1 MMVPMSL
8 RVIARATIKAD
19 KVDEAKAVF
28 SAIVDP
34 TRNEAGCIQYD
45 LLQSQANPQNFA
57 IVEEWESKDHL
68 DAHLKSA
75 HVAEMLSKLPDLAD
89 GPPDVQLYNQVL

>member
-1 MMVPMSL
+1 MVPMSL

-28 SAIVDP
+28 CAIVDP

-45 LLQSQANPQNFA
+45 LLQSQSNPREFA
-57 IVEEWESKDHL
+57 IVEEWESKELLDQHL
-68 DAHLKSA
+68 QST
-75 HVAEMLSKLPDLAD
+75 HVGEMLSKLPDLVD
-89 GPPDVQLYNQVL
+89 GPPDVQLYDDVL